1 MCTNTV
7 AVFGGAFDPVHQ
19 DHLTLAKLCLSLKFC
34 DELWF
39 VPSPDRWDKTLFAS
53 AEDRLEMLR
62 IGIGSV
68 PHIRISDSE
77 LRMEEYRGSY
87 VSLCALK
94 GEYPGI
100 RFRLLVGA
108 DSYGNIPHWR
118 DPKHFFG
125 TEYNGEQLLR
135 EFELIVF
142 NRHGF
147 PMPSAEEHL
156 AKGFAPILT
165 VGEPEGFC
173 GKYSSTEIRRGLFF
187 GHACPPGLSPEVYR
201 YIVAHKLYRE

>member
-19 DHLTLAKLCLSLKFC
+19 DHLALAKLCLSLKFC

-62 IGIGSV
+62 IGIGTV

-77 LRMEEYRGSY
+77 LRMEEY
-87 VSLCALK
+87 
-94 GEYPGI
+94 PGI

-108 DSYGNIPHWR
+108 DSYVNIPHWR

-142 NRHGF
+142 NRPGF

-173 GKYSSTEIRRGLFF
+173 GKYPSAENRRGLAV
-187 GHACPPGLSPEVYR
+187 GRTSPPGLSPEVYR

>member
-1 MCTNTV
+1 MSSGSCRVPT
-7 AVFGGAFDPVHQ
+7 AGIKRF
-19 DHLTLAKLCLSLKFC
+19 SL
-34 DELWF
+34 
-39 VPSPDRWDKTLFAS
+39 PRKTGWKCSAS
-53 AEDRLEMLR
+53 ASE
-62 IGIGSV
+62 
-68 PHIRISDSE
+68 PFRISASE

-87 VSLCALK
+87 VSLCALRE
-94 GEYPGI
+94 EYPGI

-108 DSYGNIPHWR
+108 DSYVNIPHWR

-125 TEYNGEQLLR
+125 TEYNGEQLLC

-165 VGEPEGFC
+165 VG
-173 GKYSSTEIRRGLFF
+173 
-187 GHACPPGLSPEVYR
+187 
-201 YIVAHKLYRE
+201 